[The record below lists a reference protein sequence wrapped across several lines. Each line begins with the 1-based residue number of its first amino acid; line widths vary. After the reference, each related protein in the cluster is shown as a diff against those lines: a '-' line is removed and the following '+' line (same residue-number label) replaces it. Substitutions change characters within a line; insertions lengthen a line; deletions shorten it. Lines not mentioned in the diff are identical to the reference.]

1 MKEESVKN
9 EKINEK
15 IRNSFNG
22 HITYVTYDNGKNYIV
37 YIKYIIYRH
46 YSEHSKCTISSCC
59 SNFHS

>member
-22 HITYVTYDNGKNYIV
+22 HITYVTYGVDKNYIV
-37 YIKYIIYRH
+37 CIKYSIYRH

-59 SNFHS
+59 SFVHS